1 MDLAH
6 SLLCQQDFPGKNTGV
21 GCQFLLQG
29 TFPTQGLN
37 LCFLHQQVGFFFNH
51 WATKEA
57 LLFYYCPLQSE
68 ADPLE
73 KTLMLGNMEGRRRRD
88 DRGRDGWMASP
99 SQWTWV
105 WASSR
110 RWWRTGKPGMPQ
122 TMGPQRV
129 GHNIATQ
136 QQRQIKIYSLLELM
150 FSCLSVSLSHV
161 WLFGT
166 PWNIAHQTPLPM
178 EFSRQEYWSVTIPFS
193 RGSSRPRDQTQV
205 FCIADRFFTIWATR
219 EAHNL
224 WCMKVKVKSL
234 SCVQLFATPWTAT
247 YQTPLSMAFS
257 RQ

>member
-68 ADPLE
+68 ADSLE
-73 KTLMLGNMEGRRRRD
+73 KTLMLGNMEGRRRRGWQ
-88 DRGRDGWMASP
+88 RTRWLDGTP

-110 RWWRTGKPGMPQ
+110 RWWRTGKSGVLQ
-122 TMGPQRV
+122 SIGSQRV
-129 GHNIATQ
+129 RHDWVTEQ
-136 QQRQIKIYSLLELM
+136 QQ
-150 FSCLSVSLSHV
+150 
-161 WLFGT
+161 
-166 PWNIAHQTPLPM
+166 
-178 EFSRQEYWSVTIPFS
+178 
-193 RGSSRPRDQTQV
+193 
-205 FCIADRFFTIWATR
+205 
-219 EAHNL
+219 
-224 WCMKVKVKSL
+224 
-234 SCVQLFATPWTAT
+234 
-247 YQTPLSMAFS
+247 
-257 RQ
+257 

>member
-99 SQWTWV
+99 SQWTYSLGKESTLPQGCSINRHSITEWV
-105 WASSR
+105 NKEASSSYR
-110 RWWRTGKPGMPQ
+110 PSFSTPSS
-122 TMGPQRV
+122 QRHLPTCSFQPH
-129 GHNIATQ
+129 GEPPLH
-136 QQRQIKIYSLLELM
+136 YS
-150 FSCLSVSLSHV
+150 SVSLPG
-161 WLFGT
+161 LL
-166 PWNIAHQTPLPM
+166 QTSQKPPLLLLNKHRCPG
-178 EFSRQEYWSVTIPFS
+178 WSIEHLNQM
-193 RGSSRPRDQTQV
+193 D
-205 FCIADRFFTIWATR
+205 AFF
-219 EAHNL
+219 
-224 WCMKVKVKSL
+224 
-234 SCVQLFATPWTAT
+234 
-247 YQTPLSMAFS
+247 
-257 RQ
+257 